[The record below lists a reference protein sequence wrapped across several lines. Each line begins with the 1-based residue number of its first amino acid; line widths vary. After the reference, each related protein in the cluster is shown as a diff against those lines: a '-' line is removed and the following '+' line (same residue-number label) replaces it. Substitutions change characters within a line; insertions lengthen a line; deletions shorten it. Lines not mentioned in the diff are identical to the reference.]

1 MKKFSTALAAFALI
15 GVLTVGVRAD
25 VASATKY
32 IDEATELVG
41 KGSQF
46 FADATAKLE
55 LADASMDDV
64 PDAAKPALKAKI
76 DGLKAQIAS
85 AAGAED
91 KAKIQRQLDR
101 LLQDTEE
108 AVGNMATWPGNS
120 DKLTELLN
128 DPATTAALGEPAVTA
143 AKKKFATFA
152 KVHGG
157 KALKETLRVATSEVD
172 DLEKSWAEHK
182 AKLAETDATPE
193 GRTQQLDSA
202 QREFDQIA
210 RYFKDLPA
218 DNADVKTQQA
228 RVDKVKSEMAA
239 AAGNAGVAEVVCRID
254 SYLDLYKNEY
264 DGMEAETTAPTWAI
278 FKSSSNSDALGVT
291 KTKAFY
297 SRMSDFLV
305 TLQKE
310 DAYVAAKDQPAVKAK
325 VADLQKKV
333 DAAHDTIK
341 KNAEAVVAGLEA
353 EKIDASN
360 AGRASQ
366 LHDEI
371 RNALG
376 ENTDEGKALMARIDK
391 AQTDFKNAGAK
402 AEGEKVAYYK
412 NLTDQANK
420 AWPDMASKFQTI
432 DGFDPNKAAEFK
444 GKYVKFVGNNLI
456 GWSYKTGDFDYA
468 TKVNGI
474 AVAGHYDP
482 AIKAAIKEVEAK
494 LGRQIGDDDSDGE
507 WTVIARVD
515 GGTGQLVKM
524 ERRTGDVTVDGTKV
538 GTVEGTV
545 DRPMDAPIVTV
556 VAVKA
561 GPVAAA
567 AGQGAVKEDG
577 SISTPVAVAG
587 GSTGGHATSF
597 SGIIFGL
604 LAVVVGAGCLMKSK
618 FAPLAGNAGAAQVAE
633 KIGDDNL
640 AYLGLA
646 GLVVGIVGVIMNLL
660 AIPYA
665 FFHALIGILASAAM
679 IVAGTVVSRDFL
691 ESKGLTPANLVAQI
705 TPFAVPAG
713 LSCAVLG
720 VLTILVSL

>member
-1 MKKFSTALAAFALI
+1 MKKFSTALAAFALM

-41 KGSQF
+41 KGQQF

-91 KAKIQRQLDR
+91 KAKIQRQFDR
-101 LLQDTEE
+101 LMQDTEE
-108 AVGNMATWPGNS
+108 SIGNMATWPGNS

-157 KALKETLRVATSEVD
+157 KALKTNLATATDQVAE
-172 DLEKSWAEHK
+172 LEKSWAEHK
-182 AKLAETDATPE
+182 TKLAETDATPE
-193 GRTQQLDSA
+193 GRTQELDSA
-202 QREFDQIA
+202 QRDFDGIA
-210 RYFKDLPA
+210 RFFKDLPA
-218 DNADVKTQQA
+218 DNADVKALQA

-239 AAGNAGVAEVVCRID
+239 AAGNASVAEVVRRID

-264 DGMEAETTAPTWAI
+264 DGMEAETTTPSWASY
-278 FKSSSNSDALGVT
+278 KSSANSDALGVT

-297 SRMSDFLV
+297 SRMGEFLT

-325 VADLQKKV
+325 VADLQKRV
-333 DAAHDTIK
+333 AAAHDTIK

-353 EKIDASN
+353 EKVNASN

-366 LHDEI
+366 LHDEV

-376 ENTDEGKALMARIDK
+376 ESTDEGKGLMARIDK
-391 AQTDFKNAGAK
+391 VNADFKNAGEK
-402 AEGEKVAYYK
+402 ANANKDAYYK
-412 NLTDQANK
+412 SLTEQANK
-420 AWPDMASKFQTI
+420 AWPDMASKFQTV
-432 DGFDPNKAAEFK
+432 DGFDPNKAADFK
-444 GKYVKFVGNNLI
+444 GKYVKFIGNNLI
-456 GWSYKTGDFDYA
+456 GWHYKTGDFDYA
-468 TKVNGI
+468 TQVNGLP
-474 AVAGHYDP
+474 VAGHYDP

-494 LGRQIGDDDSDGE
+494 LGRQIGDDDNDGE
-507 WTVIARVD
+507 WTVIARVE
-515 GGTGQLVKM
+515 GSTGQLTKM
-524 ERRTGDVTVDGTKV
+524 ERRSGDVTVDGSKV
-538 GTVEGTV
+538 GTVESTV

-577 SISTPVAVAG
+577 SISAPI
-587 GSTGGHATSF
+587 GSTGSHGISF

-633 KIGDDNL
+633 KIGGDNL

-646 GLVVGIVGVIMNLL
+646 GLIVGIIGVLMNLL
-660 AIPYA
+660 AIPQA

-679 IVAGTVVSRDFL
+679 VVAGTVVSRDFL
-691 ESKGLTPANLVAQI
+691 ESKALMPGNIVAQI
-705 TPFAVPAG
+705 TPFAIPAG
-713 LSCAVLG
+713 LACAALG